1 MGKFSKDIIIAEID
15 KRMSQFYS
23 EKTKE
28 GASANDKLSLGGRI
42 GALEEL
48 KVFINGLDK
57 QEPPKHSYF
66 ERIYHLGS
74 EPRWKVGDTLG
85 GYEFYSDR
93 EGTYILGEIVDV
105 KMNEDK
111 SDWIYTFK
119 NEDIIEESELI
130 IEGVCKIS

>member
-1 MGKFSKDIIIAEID
+1 MALIDKDKVIAEIER
-15 KRMSQFYS
+15 RMSMFS
-23 EKTKE
+23 AEKAKE

-48 KVFINGLDK
+48 KVFINGLDE

-74 EPRWKVGDTLG
+74 EPKWKVGDVLG
-85 GYEFYSDR
+85 GYELYSDR

-105 KMNEDK
+105 KMNEDE

-119 NEDIIEESELI
+119 NKNIREYELLDEE
-130 IEGVCKIS
+130 VCKIN